1 MRYFLSVITISIL
14 MSSFITSF
22 AQVAE
27 PLIITSTDKSSY
39 KTGDSVVISGAVK
52 AVVEG
57 TPLTIQILDPNQ
69 NIVRIDQINVA
80 EDGKYTTTAMASGPL
95 WKKDGTYTVKVQYGP
110 PNVVAE
116 TNFEF
121 TSSTSTPT
129 WEIFEVDA
137 GNEGSFDVEYNI
149 RGGTVKNMVIDFEGL
164 ALIIS
169 IDSSSDG
176 TITLNIPRE
185 LMDAKTT
192 SGEDDSFIILID
204 GSEVQASQIA
214 TTSSR
219 TLTINFLEGDSEIE
233 IIGTQIVPEF
243 GAIAAL
249 VLAVAIISIIA
260 VSAKTRLRL
269 MPKY

>member
-1 MRYFLSVITISIL
+1 MRYFLLVIAISIL
-14 MSSFITSF
+14 SSSIIPSF

-27 PLIITSTDKSSY
+27 PLITTSTDKSEY
-39 KTGDSVVISGAVK
+39 KNGDMIVISGSVK

-57 TPLTIQILDPNQ
+57 TPLTIQILDPDK
-69 NIVRIDQINVA
+69 NIVQIAQIDVA
-80 EDGKYTTTAMASGPL
+80 QDGKYTTTAKAAGGL

-110 PNVVAE
+110 PNVVVE
-116 TNFEF
+116 TNFQF
-121 TSSTSTPT
+121 TRSTVPT
-129 WEIFEVDA
+129 TQIFEVNA
-137 GNEGSFDVEYNI
+137 ENEGTFDVEYSMT
-149 RGGTVKNMVIDFEGL
+149 GGTVKDMVIDFEGL
-164 ALIIS
+164 SLIVS
-169 IDSSSDG
+169 VDSTSDG
-176 TITLNIPRE
+176 TITLKIPRE

-192 SGEDDSFIILID
+192 SGDDDVFIVLID
-204 GSEVQASQIA
+204 GAEVEAQQTA
-214 TTSSR
+214 TSSSR
-219 TLTINFLEGDSEIE
+219 TLTIPFLQGDSDIE

>member
-1 MRYFLSVITISIL
+1 
-14 MSSFITSF
+14 
-22 AQVAE
+22 
-27 PLIITSTDKSSY
+27 
-39 KTGDSVVISGAVK
+39 
-52 AVVEG
+52 
-57 TPLTIQILDPNQ
+57 
-69 NIVRIDQINVA
+69 
-80 EDGKYTTTAMASGPL
+80 
-95 WKKDGTYTVKVQYGP
+95 
-110 PNVVAE
+110 
-116 TNFEF
+116 
-121 TSSTSTPT
+121 
-129 WEIFEVDA
+129 
-137 GNEGSFDVEYNI
+137 
-149 RGGTVKNMVIDFEGL
+149 MVIDFEGL

-185 LMDAKTT
+185 FMDAKTT
-192 SGEDDSFIILID
+192 NGEDDSFIILID
-204 GSEVQASQIA
+204 GSEVEVSQTA
-214 TTSSR
+214 TTSAR